1 MCNYDLNEILKD
13 LTDFSKKKKIVLDT
27 DAFCEKDDQFAIA
40 YSLLLKDTLDVI
52 GFAAAP
58 FINEKSISPEDG
70 MIKSYNEIKAVMSL
84 VDPDLNIPVY
94 EGSRDFLKNT
104 NGYLES
110 PAADNIIRLAKESDE
125 RIYFVGIGAYPNMA
139 SALLKCPEI
148 KDKIVIVWFATNT
161 NNTCGEY
168 NAWQDTRT
176 AKVIF
181 DSEAP
186 LVIIPVN
193 GFINKFSVDV
203 SELEEKV
210 GNVNKLGAYLYKKV
224 AEECAIWHNESVVIS
239 DVAAIASIGLPG
251 AAEFYIKPAPIV
263 VENQEKMLIDE
274 SRHPIIVAKN
284 LQSRRPYDDLFER
297 IASVKD

>member
-1 MCNYDLNEILKD
+1 MYNYDLNEIIKD
-13 LTDFSKKKKIVLDT
+13 LTSFDKKKKIVLDT

-40 YSLLLKDTLDVI
+40 YALLLKETLEVV
-52 GFAAAP
+52 GLSAAP
-58 FINEKSISPEDG
+58 FLNEKSDSPEDG

-84 VDPDLNIPVY
+84 VDPELNIPVY
-94 EGSRDFLKNT
+94 EGSRNFLKNVE
-104 NGYLES
+104 GYMES

-125 RIYFVGIGAYPNMA
+125 RIYFIGIGAYPNMA

-161 NNTCGEY
+161 NNTLGEY

-193 GFINKFSVDV
+193 GFVNNFTISVK
-203 SELEEKV
+203 ELEEKV
-210 GNVNKLGAYLYKKV
+210 GKVNKLGAYLYKKV
-224 AEECAIWHNESVVIS
+224 YEECQLYPCENVIIS
-239 DVAAIASIGLPG
+239 DVAAIAALGYPN
-251 AAEFYIKPAPIV
+251 AVEYYIKPAPVVIEGEEHMIV
-263 VENQEKMLIDE
+263 DE
-274 SRHPIIVAKN
+274 TRHPIIVAKN
-284 LQSRRPYDDLFER
+284 LLNREPYDDLFRR